1 MCHAYDSE
9 MLATQCYFDKINVLY
24 MTGNATTETEMLRK
38 LTTDVTIAFVIW
50 GKSMYGDTS
59 VLVRI

>member
-1 MCHAYDSE
+1 
-9 MLATQCYFDKINVLY
+9 
-24 MTGNATTETEMLRK
+24 MTANATTETEMLRK